1 MLDHQDGAA
10 LAHPAD
16 QLHDAIHILMRH
28 ARSRL
33 VEQHHFWRQRQ
44 RGGDLQGPLA
54 TIGEL
59 DRLDAPVTG
68 QADILQQGARLVVE
82 LVQGRLGAP
91 EIVGVPTP
99 ALQRH
104 PDVLER
110 GQMRE
115 HGGDLEAA
123 YQAEPRHLRRAL
135 AGDVLTHEPDGSARR
150 LHELGQHVEAGR
162 LAGAVGSDQRVD
174 RPGLHLQIDRIDRH
188 EAAEFSRQIPS
199 FENYVGHLDDFPAP
213 LAWLLCISRATVQD
227 CLGEARG
234 ATGQREPARVSPDV
248 TYRRHAPVEMP
259 RIRRLRLAA
268 LWLAVTAPL
277 AACNLG
283 PDYARPGSVFPAA
296 WRGAATTDAQAW
308 PSGDW
313 WRGFRSPQLDAL
325 MTLARA
331 QNLDIVA
338 AIARVRQADAQV
350 RIAGAPLLPT
360 VGVGGG
366 ASYERIGST
375 GSRGR
380 FGAVTTGTGAVIATS
395 GSGRYRDL
403 RQYNVTGDI
412 SYEADFWGR
421 NAAVLESAKAS
432 AMFSRFDREVVA
444 LTVLTNVA
452 TAWFTALDLADR
464 LAIAKQNL
472 ADAERTLAVIQARL
486 TVGTATALDLA
497 QQQALVQGERAIVPG
512 LRNQLEQELTGLGI
526 LVGRPPEE
534 ISVRPGTLVD
544 LALPAVYPGLPSEL
558 LARRP
563 DVAAA
568 EAELVAA
575 NADIKA
581 ARAAFFPVIQ
591 LTGSG
596 GYQSLALST
605 LLGPGAAL
613 ISLAANASQPIFD
626 AGTLRGRL
634 ELARGRR
641 DELVA
646 NYRRAILQ
654 AFTDVENALTALRFT
669 ADQQALQEQAVAT
682 AQRAADI
689 ARAQVAAGT
698 VDVITVLTAQSTLY
712 SAQDTL
718 AQVRLLRFQ
727 ALLNLY
733 KALGGGW
740 SQPEVSIPAQF
751 PGLSPGRVGGGFA
764 LPVGDNVK

>member
-1 MLDHQDGAA
+1 MRVAA
-10 LAHPAD
+10 L
-16 QLHDAIHILMRH
+16 
-28 ARSRL
+28 
-33 VEQHHFWRQRQ
+33 
-44 RGGDLQGPLA
+44 G
-54 TIGEL
+54 
-59 DRLDAPVTG
+59 
-68 QADILQQGARLVVE
+68 
-82 LVQGRLGAP
+82 
-91 EIVGVPTP
+91 
-99 ALQRH
+99 
-104 PDVLER
+104 
-110 GQMRE
+110 
-115 HGGDLEAA
+115 
-123 YQAEPRHLRRAL
+123 
-135 AGDVLTHEPDGSARR
+135 
-150 LHELGQHVEAGR
+150 
-162 LAGAVGSDQRVD
+162 
-174 RPGLHLQIDRIDRH
+174 
-188 EAAEFSRQIPS
+188 
-199 FENYVGHLDDFPAP
+199 
-213 LAWLLCISRATVQD
+213 
-227 CLGEARG
+227 
-234 ATGQREPARVSPDV
+234 
-248 TYRRHAPVEMP
+248 
-259 RIRRLRLAA
+259 
-268 LWLAVTAPL
+268 LAVTAPL

-283 PDYARPGSVFPAA
+283 PDYTRPGSVFPAA
-296 WRGAATTDAQAW
+296 WRGAATTEAQAW

-360 VGVGGG
+360 IGLGGG

-380 FGAVTTGTGAVIATS
+380 FGAVTTGTGTGAVIATS

-432 AMFSRFDREVVA
+432 AMFSRFDRELVA

-512 LRNQLEQELTGLGI
+512 LRNQLEQELIGLGI
-526 LVGRPPEE
+526 LVGRPPEQ
-534 ISVRPGTLVD
+534 ISVRPGSLVG
-544 LALPAVYPGLPSEL
+544 LALPAVYPGLPSQL

-596 GYQSLALST
+596 GYQSLALTT

-634 ELARGRR
+634 EQARGRR

-698 VDVITVLTAQSTLY
+698 VDVITVLTAQRTLY

-718 AQVRLLRFQ
+718 AQVRLLRVQ
-727 ALLNLY
+727 ALVNLY

-740 SQPEVSIPAQF
+740 SRPEMSIPAQF

-764 LPVGDNVK
+764 LPIGDNVK